1 MPQATKAKPAKK
13 GGARSGSGR
22 GSKGKKKT
30 KGSKDKPQ
38 QQQQQPSEGG
48 ADYDTEL
55 VANAEQAG
63 RDLGGGRLDTPPK
76 VFRVASP
83 NADALAQADAASSD
97 AEAPTKLPPQVQS
110 VFDSMFDQNKE
121 CVGLPVPHLRSPRRT

>member
-1 MPQATKAKPAKK
+1 M
-13 GGARSGSGR
+13 GGGVVKRLP
-22 GSKGKKKT
+22 
-30 KGSKDKPQ
+30 SKDEGTRRRKGPRINHSSP
-38 QQQQQPSEGG
+38 PSEGG